1 MSALRA
7 VDDAQGPKR
16 RRSAV
21 KNVSG
26 AASSGSRRDLLVA
39 LRDQIAGEIDAG
51 VPPRDLASL
60 SLRLLAISE
69 SIAEIDAAEDGDDV
83 GKAAAAPD
91 EVWPAT

>member
-7 VDDAQGPKR
+7 VDDARGPKPR
-16 RRSAV
+16 KSKVTGVSA
-21 KNVSG
+21 
-26 AASSGSRRDLLVA
+26 AARSGSRRDLLVA

-51 VPPRDLASL
+51 VPSRDLASL